1 MKQGIHPEYV
11 DTVVTCTCG
20 NSFHTRSTI
29 TSGEMRVDVCSA
41 CHPFYTGK
49 QKILDTGGRVAK
61 FEARY
66 GKRVRPSVLIVFIVS
81 RMQWASSIRARG
93 RSGNDACQPGRAGL
107 RCPSFRAAR
116 QSRPWLLPARASA
129 PSAGHHRDAGG

>member
-1 MKQGIHPEYV
+1 MSRPQRPSLVEGGGGVCDNVVSAYRFTGMPQALLARWKVSPRQMRGTLHVRTRGTKRSRGNSMKQGIHPEYV

-66 GKRVRPSVLIVFIVS
+66 GKRVRPSK
-81 RMQWASSIRARG
+81 
-93 RSGNDACQPGRAGL
+93 
-107 RCPSFRAAR
+107 
-116 QSRPWLLPARASA
+116 
-129 PSAGHHRDAGG
+129 

>member
-29 TSGEMRVDVCSA
+29 TSGEMRFFNDTA
-41 CHPFYTGK
+41 TTEIYTGK

-66 GKRVRPSVLIVFIVS
+66 GKRVRPSK
-81 RMQWASSIRARG
+81 
-93 RSGNDACQPGRAGL
+93 
-107 RCPSFRAAR
+107 
-116 QSRPWLLPARASA
+116 
-129 PSAGHHRDAGG
+129 